1 VHGFIAWFGCRIFLF
16 VAVCI
21 VPSVYTLLHISEKF
35 TEFEMNV
42 LFLPYSFMCFM
53 MVGLEIMHIYWTYYI
68 IESFVAVKISAKL
81 ARHSYD

>member
-1 VHGFIAWFGCRIFLF
+1 

-42 LFLPYSFMCFM
+42 LFLPYSFMTFM
-53 MVGLEIMHIYWTYYI
+53 MMGLEIMHIYWTYYI